1 MKSPFL
7 LTILALAVGLSGCS
21 ASSKQQPAEL
31 DLEPQSQYDQRIQDS
46 LSTEQKYSEAQ
57 MIYQRKMNEFQ
68 DNIDALE
75 RQSKALE
82 QGLSNAA
89 FENGYDVR
97 PASTAEAERI
107 ADYQDAARRTQAR
120 IAKSDADATVKKAL
134 LENQRDS
141 DVLAAEQ
148 RAAIQI
154 ASLEGSYLSEQ
165 KAAKQAFDDMVS
177 RERLRLTD
185 LEASIA
191 KRRQEAVARVQASL
205 ETEKTLI
212 IARARTQIAGIES
225 ASVIEKATVIA
236 PVVTGRKVYTDDQ
249 AKPPSPALSN
259 LSNHRSTPKPLAAEV
274 KAKQLT
280 VSEFKP
286 LLPKPK
292 RSKHED
298 LEVVI
303 AGGTV
308 ASSSSAGAPVL
319 EVKKTREVFDVIYTY
334 EDEASWKKF
343 QNYLRA
349 WGVTDFS
356 PSHSPKQGKWY
367 IFAGRFHD
375 EASAARRLDD
385 LNRRTS
391 TNHAKVIRK
400 DLPL

>member
-7 LTILALAVGLSGCS
+7 PTILALAVGLSGCS
-21 ASSKQQPAEL
+21 SSSSQQPAEL
-31 DLEPQSQYDQRIQDS
+31 GLEPQSQYDQRIQDS
-46 LSTEQKYSEAQ
+46 LSSEQKYSEAQ

-107 ADYQDAARRTQAR
+107 ADYQDAARRSQAR

-148 RAAIQI
+148 RAATQI
-154 ASLEGSYLSEQ
+154 ASLESSYLAEQ
-165 KAAKQAFDDMVS
+165 KAAKLAFEEMVS
-177 RERLRLTD
+177 RERQRLAE
-185 LEASIA
+185 LEASIE
-191 KRRQEAVARVQASL
+191 KRRQEAVARVQVSL
-205 ETEKTLI
+205 DTEKTLI
-212 IARARTQIAGIES
+212 TARARTQIAGIES
-225 ASVIEKATVIA
+225 ASVIEKASVIA

-249 AKPPSPALSN
+249 PKPSPALAYMGSH
-259 LSNHRSTPKPLAAEV
+259 SAKPKPLAVEV
-274 KAKQLT
+274 KAKPLT
-280 VSEFKP
+280 VAEFKP
-286 LLPKPK
+286 RLADPKKPQP
-292 RSKHED
+292 ED

-308 ASSSSAGAPVL
+308 ASNSSAGAPVL

-334 EDEASWKKF
+334 EDEASWTKF
-343 QNYLRA
+343 QNYLKA

-356 PSHSPKQGKWY
+356 ASHSTKQGKWY

-375 EASAARRLDD
+375 EASAARRVDD